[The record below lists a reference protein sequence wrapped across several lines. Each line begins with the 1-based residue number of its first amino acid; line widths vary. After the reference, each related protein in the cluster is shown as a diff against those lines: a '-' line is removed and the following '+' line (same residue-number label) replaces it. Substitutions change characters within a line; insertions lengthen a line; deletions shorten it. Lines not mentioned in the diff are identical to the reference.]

1 MKQNDEERDNEAI
14 KDVTKKIF
22 NKNWKIYKIRE
33 DKSLPN
39 NTEVVKRI
47 QTSINDGITKQLIL
61 KKGRQINEK
70 AKF

>member
-47 QTSINDGITKQLIL
+47 
-61 KKGRQINEK
+61 
-70 AKF
+70 